1 LGHEGAQYS
10 DHDFTQDSPQPS
22 EDSSEVIA
30 DSGEDGVGGI
40 AVAAFEVAAAEVTF
54 GLHVADHG
62 LDCGSTSQFAFDGA
76 EDAALLPRD
85 KDAAWILRR
94 VTTVSLHMGSFGSR
108 DAIQSCMNN
117 SPVAISVSKVR
128 ARFHDLVLSS
138 PDQPHIRSPFVTAAP
153 ISRLRRAR
161 LGWTRPFCRTAFQA
175 IGIRGSSTRIRQ
187 N

>member
-62 LDCGSTSQFAFDGA
+62 LDCRSTSQFAFDGA

-94 VTTVSLHMGSFGSR
+94 VATVPLTWEVSGQGMLFSR
-108 DAIQSCMNN
+108 A
-117 SPVAISVSKVR
+117 
-128 ARFHDLVLSS
+128 
-138 PDQPHIRSPFVTAAP
+138 
-153 ISRLRRAR
+153 
-161 LGWTRPFCRTAFQA
+161 
-175 IGIRGSSTRIRQ
+175 
-187 N
+187 